1 MYLIDYCIFC
11 CGFYIFLNEEKA
23 HSHPCIFLK
32 VVKKNNSFVT
42 VEYVDNEFDEFF
54 ERKVKQRTI
63 KLPENFDNLYDD
75 FNQIIN
81 KLNRQELIKT
91 NNYLKTQNKI
101 LRYHKKNNNIDSIR
115 VVEES
120 IKLVESF
127 RAKLNNEF

>member
-1 MYLIDYCIFC
+1 MR
-11 CGFYIFLNEEKA
+11 KKT

-32 VVKKNNSFVT
+32 IIKKNNSEVT
-42 VEYVDNEFDEFF
+42 VEYIDNEFDEFF
-54 ERKVKQRTI
+54 ERKVKQRKI

-81 KLNRQELIKT
+81 KLNKQELIKT

>member
-1 MYLIDYCIFC
+1 MKK
-11 CGFYIFLNEEKA
+11 KA
-23 HSHPCIFLK
+23 HSHPSIFLK
-32 VVKKNNSFVT
+32 IVKKDDSVIT
-42 VEYVDNEFDEFF
+42 VEYIDNEFDEFF
-54 ERKVKQRTI
+54 KRKVKQRKFT
-63 KLPENFDNLYDD
+63 LPGNFDNLYDD

-81 KLNRQELIKT
+81 KLNVQELVKT

>member
-1 MYLIDYCIFC
+1 MNFEWLTLIWLMENLNWI
-11 CGFYIFLNEEKA
+11 ILFL
-23 HSHPCIFLK
+23 SISIVILFLFP
-32 VVKKNNSFVT
+32 VLLG
-42 VEYVDNEFDEFF
+42 YD
-54 ERKVKQRTI
+54 
-63 KLPENFDNLYDD
+63 LYDD

>member
-1 MYLIDYCIFC
+1 MRK
-11 CGFYIFLNEEKA
+11 KA

-42 VEYVDNEFDEFF
+42 VEYIDNEFDEFF
-54 ERKVKQRTI
+54 EQKVKQRII

-81 KLNRQELIKT
+81 KLNKQELIKT